1 VPALAIAGA
10 VELLLLYRAF
20 RRNDSWI
27 PLVTAPLIMLVLY
40 GPWLLTL
47 HGAVKR
53 ALGWESYALAGNP
66 FVEQAIRMAY
76 LAFSFTLGETPSI
89 IVVVCGALLAPL
101 IALALWREHRQQ
113 WLPAILIAGVIG
125 YASVTHVVSFAF
137 TPARLLFILPFYL
150 ILLTKRTWMVVALSC
165 LSVISLYSYYRQQ
178 DFLNKGYILPF
189 DQIADI
195 IQRDTGQRPAQLIV
209 NAPGLDTSPLDRR
222 LTIQKSPRPDAEIIW
237 VLDNRGDHTP
247 PPGTREAW
255 RGQFVP
261 YSELDRFAM
270 KLLRWPVQPTH
281 VLALTKYP
289 LN

>member
-1 VPALAIAGA
+1 MLHPLLGQQPAFDVTSVKPSNSGTQNTNFGLAGGRFTAT
-10 VELLLLYRAF
+10 
-20 RRNDSWI
+20 N
-27 PLVTAPLIMLVLY
+27 APLREIVR
-40 GPWLLTL
+40 T
-47 HGAVKR
+47 
-53 ALGWESYALAGNP
+53 
-66 FVEQAIRMAY
+66 AY
-76 LAFSFTLGETPSI
+76 EIP
-89 IVVVCGALLAPL
+89 
-101 IALALWREHRQQ
+101 
-113 WLPAILIAGVIG
+113 
-125 YASVTHVVSFAF
+125 
-137 TPARLLFILPFYL
+137 
-150 ILLTKRTWMVVALSC
+150 
-165 LSVISLYSYYRQQ
+165 
-178 DFLNKGYILPF
+178 D
-189 DQIADI
+189 
-195 IQRDTGQRPAQLIV
+195 QLIV